1 MVGRS
6 SRASTV
12 GSVSSHDLP
21 RCGCGNTM
29 KMWRAN
35 TVQNPNRKFW
45 KCRSSGTV
53 NSCELFLWDDEILH
67 FSKGETV
74 TSPFC
79 KKCDILQLKL
89 ESVSTKLEKAKMKV
103 EVQKRKNMQ
112 LRIALIVCCMIVVCI
127 YNFM

>member
-1 MVGRS
+1 
-6 SRASTV
+6 
-12 GSVSSHDLP
+12 
-21 RCGCGNTM
+21 M

-45 KCRSSGTV
+45 KCRSAGTE
-53 NSCELFLWDDEILH
+53 NSCELFLWDDEIVE
-67 FSKGETV
+67 FNKGETV

-79 KKCDILQLKL
+79 KKCDILQMKL
-89 ESVSTKLEKAKMKV
+89 ESVPNKLEKVKMKV

-112 LRIALIVCCMIVVCI
+112 LRIALVLCCMIVGFI

>member
-1 MVGRS
+1 MVGSS
-6 SRASTV
+6 SRTSTV

-21 RCGCGNTM
+21 RCGCGKTM

-35 TVQNPNRKFW
+35 TVQNPNRKFL
-45 KCRSSGTV
+45 KCRNAGTG

-79 KKCDILQLKL
+79 KKCELLQMKL
-89 ESVSTKLEKAKMKV
+89 ESVSNKLEKAKMKV

-112 LRIALIVCCMIVVCI
+112 LRIALVVCCMIVGCI

>member
-1 MVGRS
+1 
-6 SRASTV
+6 
-12 GSVSSHDLP
+12 
-21 RCGCGNTM
+21 M

-112 LRIALIVCCMIVVCI
+112 LRIVLIVCCMIVVCI
-127 YNFM
+127 YNFY